1 MMPGGDL
8 YRTAVGLRWL
18 ALVAAMGVA
27 ATMAWPQTVS
37 ADAKTDY
44 LVRSLETS
52 RAFRV
57 RAQAALSLGGVKP
70 QPNVLSALG
79 SALRDKHP
87 AVRIAAISSLGRI
100 KDPSTKSLL
109 KKAEQDRERTVREAA
124 SAALRDWDR
133 GSTGGDAKYYVAVDK
148 PGAKAGGIT
157 KDMLNSVR
165 RFLSDQV
172 GGLEGVELASLG
184 QSPTEVSR
192 LLKERDLKG
201 FIIQSSVA
209 KLDQT
214 GPSTRAEVSVILSSY
229 PGREMRAMLRGAA
242 TVTGGNPKTRTE
254 DAIQGAISGAM
265 RRLPTAMKASR

>member
-1 MMPGGDL
+1 
-8 YRTAVGLRWL
+8 
-18 ALVAAMGVA
+18 MGVVA
-27 ATMAWPQTVS
+27 SVAWSSAVS
-37 ADAKTDY
+37 ADSRTDY

-57 RAQAALSLGGVKP
+57 RAQAALSLGGVRP

-79 SALRDKHP
+79 SALGDKHP

-109 KKAEQDRERTVREAA
+109 RKATQDNERSVREAA
-124 SAALRDWDR
+124 SAALREWEH
-133 GSTGGDAKYYVAVDK
+133 GGVAAGDAKYYVAVDK
-148 PGAKAGGIT
+148 PGAKARGIT

-165 RFLSDQV
+165 SFLSDQV
-172 GGLEGVELASLG
+172 GGLEGVELASVG
-184 QSPTEVSR
+184 QSPSEVSR

-209 KLDQT
+209 KLEQT
-214 GPSTRAEVSVILSSY
+214 GPSTRAEVSVIVSSY